1 MLKRRRAHAAWL
13 GLAGLLAG
21 AEARA
26 QTTPDP
32 AALIANCAGYS
43 VSQAAWAI
51 DNAGSCRL
59 ARDIYAACAGPS
71 VYHLHSD
78 LVFAFQ
84 ERCERDL
91 EGRLSADAK
100 RRLAREQ
107 ARCEQGMAND
117 QGIVGNFG
125 ERIIRQCLAR
135 VAAKFVDAL
144 ATGKP
149 GADGTGR

>member
-1 MLKRRRAHAAWL
+1 MLKRQRAQAAWL

-21 AEARA
+21 SAARA
-26 QTTPDP
+26 QTMPGP
-32 AALIANCAGYS
+32 AALIANCGGYS

-51 DNAGSCRL
+51 DNAASCRL

-71 VYHLHSD
+71 IYHLHAD

-91 EGRLSADAK
+91 EGRLSADAQ

-125 ERIIRQCLAR
+125 ERIIRQCQAR
-135 VAAKFVDAL
+135 VAAKFADAL
-144 ATGKP
+144 AKQ
-149 GADGTGR
+149 GAGAPRR